1 MDSDVIMAYA
11 DELNPQL
18 WRSSVPLI
26 FYAIVEMHRP
36 ERVVRQFGMRQNVP
50 ESMDTQ
56 DMSLHQIS
64 RKNHAGRRLVS
75 ATHTI
80 YHKMVKTI

>member
-50 ESMDTQ
+50 EDGYPGYEPPSDFP
-56 DMSLHQIS
+56 
-64 RKNHAGRRLVS
+64 
-75 ATHTI
+75 
-80 YHKMVKTI
+80 

>member
-36 ERVVRQFGMRQNVP
+36 ERVVRQFGMKQNVP
-50 ESMDTQ
+50 ESTDTR
-56 DMSLHQIS
+56 DMSLH
-64 RKNHAGRRLVS
+64 
-75 ATHTI
+75 
-80 YHKMVKTI
+80 